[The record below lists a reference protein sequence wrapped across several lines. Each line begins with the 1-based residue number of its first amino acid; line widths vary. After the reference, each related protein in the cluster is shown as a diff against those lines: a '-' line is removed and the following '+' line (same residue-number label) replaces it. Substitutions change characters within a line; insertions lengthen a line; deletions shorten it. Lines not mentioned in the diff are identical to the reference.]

1 MRRIIIM
8 SGPAKLRIPAIIG
21 VISMLVSG
29 KLFFTYSTN
38 FLDLYSRSVI
48 CGVVWS
54 PISVRCPPFRGFFL
68 REWNKTRP
76 RQSY

>member
-1 MRRIIIM
+1 MTRIIIM
-8 SGPAKLRIPAIIG
+8 SGPAKLRIPAIIR
-21 VISMLVSG
+21 VISVLVSG

-38 FLDLYSRSVI
+38 FLDLYSRSVT
-48 CGVVWS
+48 CGVVWVADICEM
-54 PISVRCPPFRGFFL
+54 PAFPRFFL

>member
-21 VISMLVSG
+21 VISVLVNG

-48 CGVVWS
+48 CGVVWAADICEMAAF
-54 PISVRCPPFRGFFL
+54 PQVFFA
-68 REWNKTRP
+68 RME
-76 RQSY
+76 